1 MPGRRFLIA
10 LGGAF
15 FLVVLIRTAWLSEL
29 SYLTLRTVEHA
40 ATGHGLRWNVSERV
54 QVFDHPLWML
64 LLLAGRSVSGESYF
78 TTFVISL
85 ALSSATAVLV
95 LGSARRSEGI
105 VLGAALL
112 SLSSALVTYSTSG
125 LDGPL
130 AHLLVVVFCLQ
141 WLSGSRGSRG
151 VQGMSALAGLAA
163 LTQAGT
169 MLITAPALLA
179 AAAQRR
185 SRHDRHAEDVVSVGP
200 TEVGSD
206 TAVAP
211 DQARAPRILLMAAA
225 PLLAWAVFATFYY
238 GTPVPMPVI
247 AEWTEHAGLAPRFR
261 AVARLLAY
269 VLRNDPITIA
279 IILAGVAAGL
289 RQGSRN
295 RQLAAGTA
303 AYGIVLALWAGD
315 GMPGRWLA
323 LPCLVSTLII
333 VRHPLIER
341 PRIVAAALATAAAL
355 AAVSALTPIGSDV
368 RFGTATEYTDLR
380 DSRLADYRAT
390 GLLLDIRQ
398 WYPPHHPEATR
409 GSRAW
414 LDANRVKTSPH
425 PAYFG
430 FAAGY
435 GVHVIDRAGRTDPLL
450 ARLRPSEGAVFP
462 APAARRIPDGYEV
475 SLPDAANAVADPA
488 LAAYY
493 ERVRLVTR
501 GSLWDPWRLVAAA
514 RLTFARPPDV
524 RLPLDASH
532 RAPPAALSR
541 P

>member
-1 MPGRRFLIA
+1 
-10 LGGAF
+10 
-15 FLVVLIRTAWLSEL
+15 
-29 SYLTLRTVEHA
+29 
-40 ATGHGLRWNVSERV
+40 
-54 QVFDHPLWML
+54 
-64 LLLAGRSVSGESYF
+64 
-78 TTFVISL
+78 
-85 ALSSATAVLV
+85 
-95 LGSARRSEGI
+95 
-105 VLGAALL
+105 
-112 SLSSALVTYSTSG
+112 
-125 LDGPL
+125 
-130 AHLLVVVFCLQ
+130 
-141 WLSGSRGSRG
+141 
-151 VQGMSALAGLAA
+151 MSALAGLAA

-289 RQGSRN
+289 RQGSRS

-303 AYGIVLALWAGD
+303 AYAIVLALWAGD

-341 PRIVAAALATAAAL
+341 PRMR
-355 AAVSALTPIGSDV
+355 SGSD
-368 RFGTATEYTDLR
+368 RRSPLRSRRCRRSRRSGPTCGSGPRPQYTDAR

-409 GSRAW
+409 GGRAW

-435 GVHVIDRAGRTDPLL
+435 GVHVIDRTGRTDPLL

-462 APAARRIPDGYEV
+462 APATRRIPDGYEA
-475 SLPDAANAVADPA
+475 SLPDAANAVADPDTRRVLRA
-488 LAAYY
+488 RAAGHAWIP
-493 ERVRLVTR
+493 L
-501 GSLWDPWRLVAAA
+501 GSVAIGSGRATD
-514 RLTFARPPDV
+514 L
-524 RLPLDASH
+524 
-532 RAPPAALSR
+532 RAPA
-541 P
+541 